1 MKCINCGTDNNL
13 RDRAKHQGRCK
24 HCGTPFAFEPTAIKN
39 KEIGIFFAFE
49 QIAIKNMKITDV
61 GFLKIL
67 NDLSANGTLYFT
79 RQQLFYM
86 LAKRTRP
93 QKGDLLFVFLFLL
106 LWFSIPVA
114 GIASIP
120 GLFSP
125 VFAGFLL
132 VYTAIWLLWSW
143 FQSQNLNLLRRE
155 RLQAAQLL
163 GNLGIIALIEGLLC
177 LFLQQ
182 NGFFLALVVLGWLS
196 IAFSRRQQRRIPKT
210 PEAPLPVSE
219 GLFAELLE
227 RWTQAHGAPEKLLS
241 PAVME
246 DVFPLPSEEVT
257 NYSFDRLIVCQSD
270 DIAKMLIANNVPF
283 EYNSGVVSIQGY
295 PYSLFPTIMTMA
307 KRNPRL
313 GVYVLH
319 DCSADGLRCLHT
331 VTHDPQWFGG
341 QDYLLVDVGLSPRQI
356 LSAKNPVFSLNSTE
370 AMGSA
375 LKLSRDIRRTLSPAE
390 LQWLDTGN
398 YVLLEFF
405 PPQRIIQALSRSLFL
420 GAQVDT
426 IEDGSTSLLIL
437 GDSDFYGVESFG

>member
-13 RDRAKHQGRCK
+13 RDRQEHQGRCK
-24 HCGTPFAFEPTAIKN
+24 NCGTPFALEPTTMGDK
-39 KEIGIFFAFE
+39 
-49 QIAIKNMKITDV
+49 KITDAA
-61 GFLKIL
+61 FLKIL
-67 NDLSANGTLYFT
+67 NDISANGTLYFT
-79 RQQLFYM
+79 KQQLFYAI
-86 LAKRTRP
+86 AKHPLKR
-93 QKGDLLFVFLFLL
+93 QDLPFLFVFFFIFVLLALFFILPMSWNPSAL
-106 LWFSIPVA
+106 PIL
-114 GIASIP
+114 
-120 GLFSP
+120 GL
-125 VFAGFLL
+125 A
-132 VYTAIWLLWSW
+132 YIAIWLLGLW
-143 FQSQNLNLLRRE
+143 FRSQNLSLLRRE
-155 RLQAAQLL
+155 RLRAAKALR
-163 GNLGIIALIEGLLC
+163 NLGIIAIVAGLLG
-177 LFLQQ
+177 LFFVK
-182 NGFFLALVVLGWLS
+182 NGLSALVLGLLGVGSINLS
-196 IAFSRRQQRRIPKT
+196 FWQQRRIPKT

-356 LSAKNPVFSLNSTE
+356 LSAKKPVFSLNSTE
-370 AMGSA
+370 AMRSA
-375 LKLSRDIRRTLSPAE
+375 LKLSPEIRRTLSPAE

-405 PPQRIIQALSRSLFL
+405 PPQRIIQALSRSLSL

>member
-1 MKCINCGTDNNL
+1 
-13 RDRAKHQGRCK
+13 
-24 HCGTPFAFEPTAIKN
+24 
-39 KEIGIFFAFE
+39 
-49 QIAIKNMKITDV
+49 
-61 GFLKIL
+61 
-67 NDLSANGTLYFT
+67 
-79 RQQLFYM
+79 
-86 LAKRTRP
+86 
-93 QKGDLLFVFLFLL
+93 
-106 LWFSIPVA
+106 
-114 GIASIP
+114 
-120 GLFSP
+120 
-125 VFAGFLL
+125 
-132 VYTAIWLLWSW
+132 
-143 FQSQNLNLLRRE
+143 
-155 RLQAAQLL
+155 
-163 GNLGIIALIEGLLC
+163 
-177 LFLQQ
+177 
-182 NGFFLALVVLGWLS
+182 
-196 IAFSRRQQRRIPKT
+196 
-210 PEAPLPVSE
+210 
-219 GLFAELLE
+219 LFAELLE

-257 NYSFDRLIVCQSD
+257 NYSFDRLIVCQSN

-356 LSAKNPVFSLNSTE
+356 LSAKKPVFSLNSTE
-370 AMGSA
+370 AMRSA
-375 LKLSRDIRRTLSPAE
+375 LKLSPEIRRTLSPAE
-390 LQWLDTGN
+390 LQWLDAGN

-405 PPQRIIQALSRSLFL
+405 PPQRIIQALSRSLSL

>member
-13 RDRAKHQGRCK
+13 RDRTEHQGRCK

-39 KEIGIFFAFE
+39 K
-49 QIAIKNMKITDV
+49 KITDV

-93 QKGDLLFVFLFLL
+93 QEGGWLFVFLFSLL
-106 LWFSIPVA
+106 FFSNLFA
-114 GIASIP
+114 GIA

-132 VYTAIWLLWSW
+132 VYTAIWLLGSWS
-143 FQSQNLNLLRRE
+143 QSQNLNLLRRE

-196 IAFSRRQQRRIPKT
+196 IAFSRRQQRLIPKT

-356 LSAKNPVFSLNSTE
+356 LSAKKPVFSLNSTE
-370 AMGSA
+370 AMRSA
-375 LKLSRDIRRTLSPAE
+375 LKLSPDIRRTLSPAE
-390 LQWLDTGN
+390 LQWLDAGN

-405 PPQRIIQALSRSLFL
+405 PPQRIIQALSRSLSL